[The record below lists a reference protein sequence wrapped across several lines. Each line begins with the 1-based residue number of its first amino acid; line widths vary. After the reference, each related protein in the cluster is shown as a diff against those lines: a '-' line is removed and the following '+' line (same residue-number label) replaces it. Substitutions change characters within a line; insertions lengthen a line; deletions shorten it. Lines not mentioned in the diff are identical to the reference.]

1 MKNKDLWHFIIL
13 TVKCFIILLVMG
25 ILLPKAMDY
34 LLENLISNT
43 RIYKNSIVVYK
54 LVDKNYKLVYNYVLT
69 FYLFFRF

>member
-1 MKNKDLWHFIIL
+1 MKNKDLWHFIML